1 MFQAIEYLWG
11 KSSRL
16 SRPPF
21 VRRLAFASPSD
32 RDEWVRNGSP
42 FVNGPGYRESID
54 VLAAHAPDQPPA
66 PASAIVRPDCLK
78 HPLDTC
84 GAG

>member
-1 MFQAIEYLWG
+1 MFQGIEYLWG

-21 VRRLAFASPSD
+21 VRRLAFTSPND

-42 FVNGPGYRESID
+42 FVNGPGYRESLD
-54 VLAAHAPDQPPA
+54 AVTAHAPDRPLPP
-66 PASAIVRPDCLK
+66 
-78 HPLDTC
+78 T
-84 GAG
+84 